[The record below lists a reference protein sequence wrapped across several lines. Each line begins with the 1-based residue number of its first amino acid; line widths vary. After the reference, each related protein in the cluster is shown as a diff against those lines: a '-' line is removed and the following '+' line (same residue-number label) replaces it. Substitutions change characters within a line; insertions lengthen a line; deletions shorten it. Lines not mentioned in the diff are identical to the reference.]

1 MSSKTITIGLLF
13 LGLVFAGHV
22 DAHSPLCSCFD
33 NGDGTVTCEGGF
45 SDGSSAA
52 GVTMMVKDAAG
63 KVLVKGKTDRLG
75 NFVFKKP
82 AGGAYK
88 VVFDGGP
95 GHVLEINSKDI
106 SK

>member
-1 MSSKTITIGLLF
+1 
-13 LGLVFAGHV
+13 
-22 DAHSPLCSCFD
+22 
-33 NGDGTVTCEGGF
+33 
-45 SDGSSAA
+45 
-52 GVTMMVKDAAG
+52 MMVKDAAG

-95 GHVLEINSKDI
+95 GHVLEVSSKDI

>member
-1 MSSKTITIGLLF
+1 MRSKTIIIGVVF
-13 LGLVFAGHV
+13 LSLVFAGHAS
-22 DAHSPLCSCFD
+22 AHSPLCSCLD
-33 NGDGTVTCEGGF
+33 NGDGTVSCEGGF

-63 KVLVKGKTDRLG
+63 KVLVKGKTDRVG
-75 NFVFKKP
+75 TFVFKKP

-88 VVFDGGP
+88 VVFDAGP

>member
-1 MSSKTITIGLLF
+1 MRSKIIIISVLF
-13 LGLVFAGHV
+13 LGLVFVGHV
-22 DAHSPLCSCFD
+22 NAHSPLCSCFD

-52 GVTMMVKDAAG
+52 GVTMMVKDASG

-75 NFVFKKP
+75 TFVFKKP

-95 GHVLEINSKDI
+95 GHVLEVNSKDI